1 MWIIKKQFEKEFNM
15 SEIKRVVSIGA
26 HSLDAEVLGGP
37 IMMKYA
43 NQGAHCTFIHVTQGR
58 LEDPNATEE
67 AKSKYLQELLD
78 QNKRAA
84 GKLNGDTIWLG
95 YVSSNMPSLEEFSSR
110 MEQYFLEEKVDLVI
124 THWRGSMHPRH
135 INTHDAVTNAVKRLH
150 EKGSSIR
157 LVYGENFED
166 LVGFVP
172 QAYFKL
178 EQQEVEQWFTGLGEY
193 SVFRGE
199 INDFPY
205 KDYYSTIGKVRQI
218 ESNNDGFTVAYMY
231 ASLIENNLW

>member
-1 MWIIKKQFEKEFNM
+1 M

-26 HSLDAEVLGGP
+26 HSLDAEILGGP
-37 IMMKYA
+37 LMLKYA
-43 NQGAHCTFIHVTQGR
+43 ETGAHCTYIHVTQGR

-67 AKSKYLQELLD
+67 EKEDYLKELLN
-78 QNKRAA
+78 QNRRAA
-84 GKLNGDTIWLG
+84 EKLNGDTIWLG
-95 YVSSNMPSLEEFSSR
+95 YVSSNMPSLEEFAAR
-110 MEQYFLEEKVDLVI
+110 LEQYFTDEQVDLVI

-135 INTHDAVTNAVKRLH
+135 VNTHDAVVTAVKRLR

-178 EQQEVEQWFTGLGEY
+178 EQQEVDQWYSALREY
-193 SVFRGE
+193 SVFQGE

-205 KDYYSTIGKVRQI
+205 LPYYSTIGKVRQI
-218 ESNNDGFTVAYMY
+218 ESNNSGYTVAYMY